1 MPRAC
6 RGSLRVTLQKIG
18 DCLITGEA
26 FLVILLHTIERI
38 MKMMWVIFICLALAC
53 VSIVALIV
61 VYHESKRED
70 IVIIDDRIT
79 RGYVKKFLNLTEREQ
94 RKAVGERDG

>member
-1 MPRAC
+1 LP
-6 RGSLRVTLQKIG
+6 Q
-18 DCLITGEA
+18 
-26 FLVILLHTIERI
+26 TIEKDT
-38 MKMMWVIFICLALAC
+38 KMLWVIFICLALAG

-70 IVIIDDRIT
+70 IVIIDDHIT
-79 RGYVKKFLNLTEREQ
+79 RVYVKKFLNLTEREQ